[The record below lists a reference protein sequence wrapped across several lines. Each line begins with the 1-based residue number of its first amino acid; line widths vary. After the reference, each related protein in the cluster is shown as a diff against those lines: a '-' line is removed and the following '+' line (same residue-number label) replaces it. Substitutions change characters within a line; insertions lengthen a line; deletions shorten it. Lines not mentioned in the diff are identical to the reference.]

1 MSSGEDN
8 SFQKFSPLRTGES
21 GAGEWSLKRK
31 VLTEAKSSQAKKQ
44 HIQYPAFTQID
55 PKLSVSKV
63 RPIWTKD
70 VNPFDD
76 DEVDEYSP
84 VREEEP
90 ENPFALEEKELNN
103 QMRMEHQR
111 QREMLANDLLE
122 HAAETRQRLTPGMA
136 KVKRMMEQCK
146 TNDDLSAR
154 VSADFNLGLMFVPVV
169 SPATDYV
176 NTALGVPESPT
187 EEPCYGCETGL
198 EAIGITSKL
207 LEDFRSAMEQIED
220 GARDLVSRCKMI
232 SRYWE
237 LYVRRPANKG
247 IADGEAKVKAWT
259 AASIHIHYSQHVQEP
274 SVVKQGLLRDWK
286 EIYRVTHERRV
297 FFVSSQFARTGRRP
311 TTNDI
316 YTSSEGLAQLKLSTE
331 MIVKLMS
338 IDERK
343 LPGYRPELH
352 YSKSAMGVLANQ
364 ITDTVKEKDT
374 NVVFDDIEDWAIQ

>member
-8 SFQKFSPLRTGES
+8 SFQKFSPLRSS
-21 GAGEWSLKRK
+21 GGGVGSDWSLKRK
-31 VLTEAKSSQAKKQ
+31 GDTKVSLAKRPQFE
-44 HIQYPAFTQID
+44 YPAFTQID
-55 PKLSVSKV
+55 PKLVASKI
-63 RPIWTKD
+63 RPIWTEEA
-70 VNPFDD
+70 NPFEER
-76 DEVDEYSP
+76 DE
-84 VREEEP
+84 EEEP
-90 ENPFALEEKELNN
+90 ENPFASEEKELNS

-136 KVKRMMEQCK
+136 KVKRMMEQHQ

-169 SPATDYV
+169 RPAVDYV
-176 NTALGVPESPT
+176 NTMLGVPESPS
-187 EEPCYGCETGL
+187 EEPCYGCENGL
-198 EAIGITSKL
+198 EAIGVTSKL
-207 LEDFRSAMEQIED
+207 LDDFHSAMERFED
-220 GARDLVSRCKMI
+220 SIRDPVARAKTI

-237 LYVRRPANKG
+237 LYVRRPANRG
-247 IADGEAKVKAWT
+247 IRDGEAKVKAWT
-259 AASIHIHYSQHVQEP
+259 ADSIQIHYSQHVQEP
-274 SVVKQGLLRDWK
+274 SVVKQGLLRDWR

-297 FFVSSQFARTGRRP
+297 FFVSSQFARTGRKP
-311 TTNDI
+311 TVNDI

-352 YSKSAMGVLANQ
+352 YSKSSTGVLVNQ
-364 ITDTVKEKDT
+364 LTSMDKEKDT
-374 NVVFDDIEDWAIQ
+374 NVVFDDIEDWKIQ